1 MEMLVLKRR
10 INQSIMIGS
19 AKVSVCS
26 VKGGVVTLG
35 IDAPNDITIMRTEI
49 IEGQQRLERL
59 IDDLIWTGGKS
70 DA

>member
-1 MEMLVLKRR
+1 MLVLKRR
-10 INQSIMIGS
+10 TNQSIMVGS
-19 AKVSVCS
+19 AKVSVIS

-49 IEGQQRLERL
+49 IEGQQALERL
-59 IDDLIWTGGKS
+59 IDDLIRIGGTP

>member
-1 MEMLVLKRR
+1 MLVLKRR

>member
-1 MEMLVLKRR
+1 MLVLKRR

-19 AKVSVCS
+19 AKVSVCR

>member
-1 MEMLVLKRR
+1 MLVLKRR

-35 IDAPNDITIMRTEI
+35 IDAPNDTQIMRTEI
-49 IEGQQRLERL
+49 IEGWQRLERL
-59 IDDLIWTGGKS
+59 VDESLVDGGKS
-70 DA
+70 NA

>member
-35 IDAPNDITIMRTEI
+35 IDAPNDTQIMRTEI
-49 IEGQQRLERL
+49 IDAWQRLERAVDKSL
-59 IDDLIWTGGKS
+59 TNGGKS